1 MSNQIIVSCLQYT
14 SLQDERG
21 TIEKINNLVKE
32 AVSRNSDLVALP
44 ECSTFIY
51 KEKANTL
58 QKSKLQK
65 DSFTIHEI
73 CRLAKTY
80 GINILIGSLQTKL
93 RKNSDLLVNRSY
105 LVNSY
110 GKVTCKYDKIHMF
123 DVKLSYGQEFNESKI
138 YTPGKEAKISK
149 IKIRN
154 NSFFLGL
161 TICYDLRFPNLYQD
175 LAKAGAQIISVPS
188 AFTKTTGKAHWL
200 TLLRAR
206 AIETGCFVIAPAQIG
221 QHYSGRESYG
231 HSLIIN
237 PWGKILA
244 NAKTKES
251 IITSKIN
258 IDDVNKSREKISNLI
273 NQREYSIKY

>member
-1 MSNQIIVSCLQYT
+1 MSNQMIVSCLQYT

-21 TIEKINNLVKE
+21 TIQKINNLVKE

-44 ECSTFIY
+44 ECSTFIC
-51 KEKANTL
+51 KEKENTL
-58 QKSKLQK
+58 QKSRIQK

-93 RKNSDLLVNRSY
+93 RKSSDLLVNRSY

-123 DVKLSYGQEFNESKI
+123 DVKLSNGQKFNESKI
-138 YTPGKEAKISK
+138 YTPGKEAKITK

-154 NSFFLGL
+154 NVFFLGL

-206 AIETGCFVIAPAQIG
+206 AIETGCFIIAPAQIG